1 MKKGKKQMDISM
13 RSRIEFA
20 LAAGYSART
29 IARDMGVSLSTV
41 SREIRKHTYESFKGC
56 YGRTNHC
63 SHRADCGGEGSEL
76 IDPALLIQ

>member
-1 MKKGKKQMDISM
+1 MDISM

-29 IARDMGVSLSTV
+29 IARDIGVSLSTV

-56 YGRTNHC
+56 YGR
-63 SHRADCGGEGSEL
+63 
-76 IDPALLIQ
+76 